1 MSCVQPFSVTTCYT
15 ETLLLRLACYEKK
28 NFSFMI
34 NCRGSGVIAAAKF
47 VNVKVLYAAK
57 RALKNNNNSKIT
69 KEMEREHLYSCKK

>member
-1 MSCVQPFSVTTCYT
+1 
-15 ETLLLRLACYEKK
+15 
-28 NFSFMI
+28 MI

-69 KEMEREHLYSCKK
+69 KENGKGTFVFLQKVKLNKVCSYNLGQNK